1 MKKNNNNP
9 LHAALKIQNKVMNLH
24 NKDPLLLPDFSYWQS
39 KKSYTQLMEKFINGI
54 IDGQKFEE
62 EFYQIWI
69 EPKEYSSEEILKID
83 NEKLI
88 ESKGFSTIIS
98 NLFTDCD
105 VFEPDPSLREDYE
118 ISEVELKDCVKKTL
132 LEIKSRYP

>member
-1 MKKNNNNP
+1 
-9 LHAALKIQNKVMNLH
+9 MNLY
-24 NKDPLLLPDFSYWQS
+24 NKDLLPLSDFSYYES
-39 KKSYTQLMEKFINGI
+39 KKLYTQLMEKFINGI
-54 IDGQKFEE
+54 VDGQRFEE
-62 EFYQIWI
+62 KFYQIWRLNRD
-69 EPKEYSSEEILKID
+69 KEYSTEEILKIN

-118 ISEVELKDCVKKTL
+118 ISEVELKNRVKKTL
-132 LEIKSRYP
+132 LEIKYRYP

>member
-1 MKKNNNNP
+1 M
-9 LHAALKIQNKVMNLH
+9 V
-24 NKDPLLLPDFSYWQS
+24 
-39 KKSYTQLMEKFINGI
+39 EKFINEI
-54 IDGQKFEE
+54 VDGQKFEE
-62 EFYQIWI
+62 KFYQIWRSNRD
-69 EPKEYSSEEILKID
+69 KEYSTEEILKIN

-118 ISEVELKDCVKKTL
+118 ISEVELKNRVKKTL
-132 LEIKSRYP
+132 LEIKYRYP

>member
-1 MKKNNNNP
+1 
-9 LHAALKIQNKVMNLH
+9 MNLY
-24 NKDPLLLPDFSYWQS
+24 NKDLLLLEDFSYWES
-39 KKSYTQLMEKFINGI
+39 KKLYTQLMEKFINGI
-54 IDGQKFEE
+54 VDGQKFEE
-62 EFYQIWI
+62 KFYQIWRLNRD
-69 EPKEYSSEEILKID
+69 KEYSSEEILKIN

-118 ISEVELKDCVKKTL
+118 ISEVELKNRVKKTL
-132 LEIKSRYP
+132 LEIKYRYP

>member
-1 MKKNNNNP
+1 MD
-9 LHAALKIQNKVMNLH
+9 LY
-24 NKDPLLLPDFSYWQS
+24 NKDLLPLSDFSYWEN
-39 KKSYTQLMEKFINGI
+39 KKLYTQLMEKFINGI
-54 IDGQKFEE
+54 IDGQTFEE
-62 EFYQIWI
+62 KFYQIWRLNRD
-69 EPKEYSSEEILKID
+69 KEYITEEILKIN

-88 ESKGFSTIIS
+88 ELKGFSTIIS

>member
-1 MKKNNNNP
+1 
-9 LHAALKIQNKVMNLH
+9 
-24 NKDPLLLPDFSYWQS
+24 
-39 KKSYTQLMEKFINGI
+39 MEEFIKGI

-62 EFYQIWI
+62 KFYQIWRLNRD
-69 EPKEYSSEEILKID
+69 KKYSPEEIYIINLKIN
-83 NEKLI
+83 NEKLA

-118 ISEVELKDCVKKTL
+118 ISEVELKNCVKKTL
-132 LEIKSRYP
+132 LEIKSRYWSGIQAVYLYLCHAY

>member
-1 MKKNNNNP
+1 
-9 LHAALKIQNKVMNLH
+9 MNLY
-24 NKDPLLLPDFSYWQS
+24 NKDPLSLSDFSYWES
-39 KKSYTQLMEKFINGI
+39 KKLYTQLMEKFINGI
-54 IDGQKFEE
+54 VDGQKFEE
-62 EFYQIWI
+62 EFYQIWRLNRD
-69 EPKEYSSEEILKID
+69 KEYSTEEILKIN

-118 ISEVELKDCVKKTL
+118 LSEVELKNCVKNTL
-132 LEIKSRYP
+132 LEIKYRYP

>member
-1 MKKNNNNP
+1 
-9 LHAALKIQNKVMNLH
+9 
-24 NKDPLLLPDFSYWQS
+24 
-39 KKSYTQLMEKFINGI
+39 MEKFINGI

-62 EFYQIWI
+62 EFYQIWRLNRD
-69 EPKEYSSEEILKID
+69 KEYSSEEILKIN

-118 ISEVELKDCVKKTL
+118 ISEVELKNRVKKNFIRNKISLSL
-132 LEIKSRYP
+132 LNIIKYLESKIIFVFHLIRRLFFFNLL

>member
-1 MKKNNNNP
+1 
-9 LHAALKIQNKVMNLH
+9 MNLY
-24 NKDPLLLPDFSYWQS
+24 NKDLLPLSDFSYW
-39 KKSYTQLMEKFINGI
+39 KSNKLYTQLMEN
-54 IDGQKFEE
+54 
-62 EFYQIWI
+62 
-69 EPKEYSSEEILKID
+69 
-83 NEKLI
+83 LI

-132 LEIKSRYP
+132 LEIKYRYP

>member
-1 MKKNNNNP
+1 M
-9 LHAALKIQNKVMNLH
+9 I
-24 NKDPLLLPDFSYWQS
+24 
-39 KKSYTQLMEKFINGI
+39 EKFINEI
-54 IDGQKFEE
+54 VDGQKFEE
-62 EFYQIWI
+62 KFYQIWRSNRD
-69 EPKEYSSEEILKID
+69 KEYSTEEILKIN

-118 ISEVELKDCVKKTL
+118 ISEVELKNRVKKTL
-132 LEIKSRYP
+132 LEIKYRYP

>member
-1 MKKNNNNP
+1 MRRK
-9 LHAALKIQNKVMNLH
+9 
-24 NKDPLLLPDFSYWQS
+24 
-39 KKSYTQLMEKFINGI
+39 
-54 IDGQKFEE
+54 
-62 EFYQIWI
+62 FYQIWRLRD
-69 EPKEYSSEEILKID
+69 KELLKLKIN

-118 ISEVELKDCVKKTL
+118 ISEVELAKKTL
-132 LEIKSRYP
+132 LEIKYRYP